1 MRVEMLEITCETD
14 LNHVDWAAAYSP
26 DFGNLLLHSSI
37 LLFTQETKT
46 LGVSRL

>member
-1 MRVEMLEITCETD
+1 MPEITCETD

-37 LLFTQETKT
+37 LLFTQPAQPQYQADDNA
-46 LGVSRL
+46 R